1 MKAIVVAGSAGLL
14 GKEIVSK
21 LQSVS
26 EGNYVIGTDPKEH
39 FIDLMNDQCLRG
51 LFQEYEIIGFV
62 NVAYPT
68 GFEEHTKFFMHCMEQ
83 FAAKMKS
90 GAIINIASIY
100 GIIGPDDS
108 LYDMTDMGMPAW
120 YAAAKGAIIAHS
132 RCMAVRY
139 APKVRINCISPGG
152 VYDGQN
158 PYFISKYEA
167 KTPMIRMATPEDISG
182 AVAFLLSEDAAYITG
197 QNIVVDG
204 GITARI

>member
-1 MKAIVVAGSAGLL
+1 MKRIVVAGGCGLI
-14 GKEIVSK
+14 GKAIVKRLSK
-21 LQSVS
+21 KY
-26 EGNYVIGTDPKEH
+26 EVIISDRSFDF
-39 FIDLMNDQCLRG
+39 FIDLMKSETYQWLFNNDLVV
-51 LFQEYEIIGFV
+51 GFV
-62 NVAYPT
+62 NAAYPK

-100 GIIGPDDS
+100 GITGPDDS